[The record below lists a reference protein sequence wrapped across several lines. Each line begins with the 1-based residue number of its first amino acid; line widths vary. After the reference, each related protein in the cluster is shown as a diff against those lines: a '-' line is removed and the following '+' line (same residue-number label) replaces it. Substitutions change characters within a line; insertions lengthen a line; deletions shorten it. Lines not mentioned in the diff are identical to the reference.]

1 MFLSLCS
8 SVTKCELSRACT
20 QEKIDDKGYAQCSC
34 LTNEYTNLTA
44 GIMIFERGNGL
55 YIGGWNKGRYHGFGR
70 YEETNGVS
78 YEGGWKD
85 GLMHGHGK
93 FTWPQH
99 GGIFLG
105 EFDKDKRIQ
114 GKIFDNKLNLIR
126 EYKRPLLE

>member
-1 MFLSLCS
+1 MVKGEDDVSIVMQFSDQMRVVE
-8 SVTKCELSRACT
+8 SVYVG
-20 QEKIDDKGYAQCSC
+20 KIDDKGYAQCSC

-105 EFDKDKRIQ
+105 EFDKDKRI
-114 GKIFDNKLNLIR
+114 
-126 EYKRPLLE
+126 